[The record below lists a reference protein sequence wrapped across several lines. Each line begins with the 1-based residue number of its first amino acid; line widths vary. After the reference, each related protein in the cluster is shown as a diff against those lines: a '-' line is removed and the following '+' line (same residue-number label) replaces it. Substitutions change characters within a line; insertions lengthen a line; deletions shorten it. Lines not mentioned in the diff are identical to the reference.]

1 MKTPSLR
8 LHCLACVCAIITG
21 VFNCAARSFEAG
33 GLNFNVLS
41 EEDKTCSLTGATTLV
56 SGELVIPA
64 TVRDESGVE
73 FKVTT
78 IAENAFGN
86 NHDYTGDLVIPEGVT
101 TIERWAFGYCSGFD
115 GKLKLPSTLTEIG
128 NTAFA
133 GCAGFTGELILPAKL
148 TKIGY
153 SAFADCTGFT
163 DSLTIPGGVA
173 EIEPNAFSG
182 CTGLSSKL
190 LILNGV
196 ETIGEEAF
204 SGCTGMTDTLAL
216 PATLKRIESRAFY
229 KCGFTDSLALPGT
242 LTFIGSYAFYECS
255 GFTESLIIPDAVET
269 IGYESFYGCT
279 GFTNDL
285 KLPAKL
291 TTFETGA
298 FNGCTGLS
306 GELIIPEG
314 VKTIGRD
321 AFWGCTNLSGELK
334 LPGSLTAID
343 DKAFY
348 ACRGLKGDLV
358 IPAGVTTI
366 GSSAFQSC
374 DGFDGELTLPSS
386 LESIGKNAF
395 DGCTGLKGTLK
406 IPDGVTFIG
415 SGAFNRCRSLTGDLT
430 LPSNLTSV
438 ADNLFYGCLGM
449 NGTLTIPENITGI
462 GAEAFNH
469 CNNFKSIVMMHP
481 LPPALGAQG
490 FSEVAYANI
499 PLHVPAENIEDYKEA
514 EEWKNFA
521 NIEGFDIIP
530 VTAIELD
537 SVEAT
542 IARGEIFQLVAA
554 LTPDDATF
562 KAIQWK
568 SEDESIA
575 TVTPGGFVTGVSEGE
590 TTITATAS
598 SGVTATCALTVTKTV
613 ITASDIAV
621 YPRRATIEVGDR
633 LRLKAVIQPENTADK
648 SVEWSVEDGSIATV
662 SQEGLVTGVAV
673 GETIVYATTANN
685 KAAACTITVNPRIFQ
700 VTKLSVNPSAVTL
713 EVEEKYELSVIYS
726 PDYATD
732 KTVVWISDD
741 ETIATVDEKG
751 LITAVSP
758 GETEITV
765 TATNGVSAT
774 CKVTVKEKTVYAD
787 EVTLDKQT
795 AAIEEDQTL
804 QLTATL
810 APDTT
815 TDKTVT
821 WTSSETNVATVDE
834 NGLVKAILAGKTTIT
849 ATAAGGAKATCALTV
864 TAKFIEIET
873 FAVSPEATT
882 VELGKNLRLSA
893 IITPYNA
900 TNKATAWSSDNEAV
914 ATVDGSGLVRG
925 ASLGTANITATAKNG
940 MTSTCVITVI
950 PATVGIAGV
959 DGDESSEVKTEGSNI
974 VAPAGSK
981 VYDINGRRVAAS
993 NLAAGIYVVITPDGK
1008 AHKVK
1013 I

>member
-21 VFNCAARSFEAG
+21 VFNCAARSFEAA
-33 GLNFNVLS
+33 GLNFDVIS
-41 EEDKTCSLTGATTLV
+41 EEDKTCSLTGATTLL

-64 TVRDESGVE
+64 TVKDEEGVE

-78 IAENAFGN
+78 IAANAFGN
-86 NHDYTGDLVIPEGVT
+86 NPDYTGDLVIPEGIT
-101 TIERWAFGYCSGFD
+101 SIERWAFGYCTGFD
-115 GKLKLPSTLTEIG
+115 GKLTLPSTLTEIG

-133 GCAGFTGELILPAKL
+133 GCAGFTGELILPEKL

-153 SAFADCTGFT
+153 SAFADCIGFT

-173 EIEPNAFSG
+173 EIEQKAFSG

-190 LILNGV
+190 FILEGV
-196 ETIGEEAF
+196 ETIGEDAF
-204 SGCTGMTDTLAL
+204 SGCTEMNDTLAL
-216 PATLKRIESRAFY
+216 PSTLKRIESRAFY
-229 KCGFTDSLALPGT
+229 KCGFTDSLALPEN
-242 LTFIGSYAFYECS
+242 LTYIGSYAFYECS
-255 GFTESLIIPDAVET
+255 GFTKSLIIPDAVET

-279 GFTNDL
+279 GFTNTL
-285 KLPAKL
+285 KLPSKL

-298 FNGCTGLS
+298 FNGCTGFS

-314 VKTIGRD
+314 IKTIGRD
-321 AFWGCTNLSGELK
+321 AFWGCTGLTGELN
-334 LPGSLTAID
+334 LPASLTTID

-348 ACRGLKGDLV
+348 ACRGFKGNLV

-395 DGCTGLKGTLK
+395 DGCTGLKGNLK
-406 IPDGVTFIG
+406 IPEGVTFIG
-415 SGAFNRCRSLTGDLT
+415 SGAFNRCRSFTGDLR
-430 LPSNLTSV
+430 LPSNLTAV
-438 ADNLFYGCLGM
+438 ADNMFYGCLGLD
-449 NGTLTIPENITGI
+449 GTLTIPENITEI

-469 CNNFKSIVMMHP
+469 CNNFSSIIVNHP
-481 LPPALGAQG
+481 LPPTLGTQG
-490 FSEVAYANI
+490 FSKAAYYTI
-499 PLHVPAENIEDYKEA
+499 PLYVPVENIEDYKEA
-514 EEWKNFA
+514 EEWKNFT
-521 NIEGFDIIP
+521 NIEGFGIVA

-542 IARGEIFQLVAA
+542 IAQGEILQLVAT
-554 LTPDDATF
+554 LSPDDATY
-562 KAIQWK
+562 KSIEWK
-568 SEDESIA
+568 SDDESIA
-575 TVTPGGFVTGVSEGE
+575 TVTAGGFVTGVNVGE
-590 TTITATAS
+590 TVITATAS
-598 SGVTATCALTVTKTV
+598 SGVTATCALTVTETI
-613 ITASDIAV
+613 ITANGITV
-621 YPRRATIEVGDR
+621 NPKRATIEVGDK
-633 LRLKAVIQPENTADK
+633 LRLQAVIEPQNTADK
-648 SVEWSVEDGSIATV
+648 SVVWSVDDESIATV
-662 SQEGLVTGVAV
+662 SQEGLVTGVAA

-685 KAAACTITVNPRIFQ
+685 IAAACTITVNPRIYQ
-700 VTKLSVNPSAVTL
+700 VTKLSINPAEVTL

-732 KTVVWISDD
+732 RTVVWTSDD
-741 ETIATVDEKG
+741 ETIATIDDKG

-758 GETEITV
+758 GETEVTA

-787 EVTLDKQT
+787 EVTLDQT
-795 AAIEEDQTL
+795 TATIEEEQTL

-810 APDTT
+810 APETT
-815 TDKTVT
+815 TDNTVT

-834 NGLVKAILAGKTTIT
+834 NGLVTAKLAGKTTIT
-849 ATAAGGAKATCALTV
+849 ATAAGGATATCALTV
-864 TAKFIEIET
+864 TAKFVEIET

-882 VELGKNLRLSA
+882 VELGKNLRLSTV
-893 IITPYNA
+893 ITPYNA
-900 TNKATAWSSDNEAV
+900 TEKAVTWSSDNEEV

-940 MTSTCVITVI
+940 MTATCAITVI

-959 DGDESSEVKTEGSNI
+959 EGDDSTEVTTEGSSI
-974 VAPAGSK
+974 IAPAGSK
-981 VYDINGRRVAAS
+981 IYDINGRRVSGS
-993 NLAAGIYVVITPDGK
+993 NLAAGIYIVITPDGES
-1008 AHKVK
+1008 HKIK